1 VNITATLF
9 GQIIAFVLLIYF
21 VEKVLWAPLSTM
33 LEDRQK
39 RISDGL
45 AAGEKGKH
53 ELELAEKKAQQEIKE
68 AKDKASEIIA
78 LAEKRGS
85 EIVEEAKQEA
95 RTEGER
101 IVTAANAELEREVNR
116 AKEALRSQVAD
127 LAVAGASKILKK
139 EIDAAS
145 HKGIIAKL
153 VTQI

>member
-9 GQIIAFVLLIYF
+9 AQIIAFVLLIYF
-21 VEKVLWAPLSTM
+21 VDKVLWAPISKM

-53 ELELAEKKAQQEIKE
+53 ELELAAKKAKQEIE
-68 AKDKASEIIA
+68 DAKNKASEIIA
-78 LAEKRGS
+78 LAEKRGN
-85 EIVEEAKQEA
+85 EIVEVAKQEA

-101 IVTAANAELEREVNR
+101 IVIAANAELEREVNR

-139 EIDAAS
+139 EIDAKS
-145 HKGIIAKL
+145 HKSLIAKL

>member
-1 VNITATLF
+1 MNITATLF
-9 GQIIAFVLLIYF
+9 GQIIAFVLLIWF
-21 VEKVLWAPLSTM
+21 VDKVLWGPLSKM

-53 ELELAEKKAQQEIKE
+53 ELELAEKKAIAEIKE

-95 RTEGER
+95 RAEGER

-127 LAVAGASKILKK
+127 IAVAGASKILKK
-139 EIDAAS
+139 EIDSKS
-145 HKGIIAKL
+145 HKSIIDEL